1 MLKCGRNFGNNTTNE
16 GIMDLITKLAIIT
29 IIVSII
35 FGIPNCISAYYA
47 RKAHNKKNQDF
58 VIHEERVLDAK
69 SKVKKVLLG
78 FCNDW
83 KSYSNSKEL
92 YSNEDPEYIAFICVN
107 HRLEYHLDQF
117 NLVSNE
123 ISDLPIAVS
132 DKLLEFVS
140 QIRIMIGR
148 SNIVDVEVWS
158 RKYPSSLVNQFDELL
173 ADVMEMYANLDEI
186 CSITKKA

>member
-1 MLKCGRNFGNNTTNE
+1 
-16 GIMDLITKLAIIT
+16 MDSATIVAIIS
-29 IIVSII
+29 IIVATILSII
-35 FGIPNCISAYYA
+35 FGIPNYISAYYA

-69 SKVKKVLLG
+69 SKVKNVLLG

-92 YSNEDPEYIAFICVN
+92 YANEDPEYLAFIVMDE
-107 HRLEYHLDQF
+107 RLKYHLNKF

-123 ISDLPIAVS
+123 ISDLPQAMS
-132 DKLLEFVS
+132 DKLLGFVS
-140 QIRIMIGR
+140 QMRVMVGR
-148 SNIVDVEVWS
+148 SKLVDVEVWS

-173 ADVMEMYANLDEI
+173 ADIREMYASLDEI
-186 CSITKKA
+186 CSLTELR